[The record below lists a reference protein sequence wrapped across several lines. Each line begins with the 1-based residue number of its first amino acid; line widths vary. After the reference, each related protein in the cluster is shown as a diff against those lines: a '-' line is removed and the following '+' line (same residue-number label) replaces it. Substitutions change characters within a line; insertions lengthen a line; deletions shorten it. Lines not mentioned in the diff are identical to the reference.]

1 MSPPPGKS
9 SSALARARDKL
20 MNPERAERN
29 RLKDNE
35 RARKR
40 REKLKEKK
48 QNAPLTRAQE
58 VQEEQKKQRHAW
70 VNLIYR
76 LYVIQLI
83 NVYIV

>member
-1 MSPPPGKS
+1 MAPPPGKS

-58 VQEEQKKQRHAW
+58 VQEEQKKQRH
-70 VNLIYR
+70 V
-76 LYVIQLI
+76 
-83 NVYIV
+83 